1 MNECWIE
8 MARQIK
14 TFKRKLR
21 KVEAWI
27 SNKDIKEEPTSISLF
42 VSTHNEIQKFWESTD
57 PLDHKDLIRN
67 LSLIIAEGR
76 LQPDYNDFNKIWRL
90 VRELM
95 PFYYLNSL
103 YTQDDSGI
111 AILNMKN
118 LRYIW
123 KDSILFLNC
132 I

>member
-1 MNECWIE
+1 

-27 SNKDIKEEPTSISLF
+27 SNKEIKEEPTSMSLF

-76 LQPDYNDFNKIWRL
+76 LQPNSNDFNKIWRL

-103 YTQDDSGI
+103 YAQDDTGMV
-111 AILNMKN
+111 ILNMKN

-123 KDSILFLNC
+123 KYPILFLIVFNFRG
-132 I
+132 